1 MDGTAGAQVVKL
13 EVSGDDL
20 IFKSQGGT
28 NLMTLKHEG
37 QTEIHGNI
45 TASGNISASGTIEAD
60 SFNSDGKNAIGNTGA
75 AIVVGNQADFPV
87 KIGRGGTTNIE
98 LRGPVTASGNISA
111 SGNIT
116 GVTGS
121 FEGGLVLT
129 SPNGTKYRF
138 TTNDSG
144 HLSLTGSA
152 V

>member
-1 MDGTAGAQVVKL
+1 MILTGNVTSSGTVISASGAIEAQSFAMAPLGMFIRDNSINGDGNNILLSHGAHIL
-13 EVSGDDL
+13 
-20 IFKSQGGT
+20 
-28 NLMTLKHEG
+28 
-37 QTEIHGNI
+37 GNI
-45 TASGNISASGTIEAD
+45 TASGNISS
-60 SFNSDGKNAIGNTGA
+60 
-75 AIVVGNQADFPV
+75 
-87 KIGRGGTTNIE
+87 
-98 LRGPVTASGNISA
+98 

-116 GVTGS
+116 GITGS

>member
-1 MDGTAGAQVVKL
+1 MLLGSDSINTSIVGA
-13 EVSGDDL
+13 S
-20 IFKSQGGT
+20 IF
-28 NLMTLKHEG
+28 L
-37 QTEIHGNI
+37 
-45 TASGNISASGTIEAD
+45 
-60 SFNSDGKNAIGNTGA
+60 
-75 AIVVGNQADFPV
+75 
-87 KIGRGGTTNIE
+87 
-98 LRGPVTASGNISA
+98 GPVLGAITSSGEISS